1 MHVPVAPLGSW
12 NAAWRLVF
20 KGGAAGIV
28 WQSRQAWF
36 SEASGFCGRLGWWQ
50 DVQAMPRLPVWFSW
64 SKVTAPSFAGSVILS
79 LGRCAA
85 GRAGAASCGAAGFSA
100 CVVGGGAEVAVTGVG
115 GACGC
120 VACVVTGAFGA
131 AVAGGRAVAETAGAD
146 VPAGGGGVV
155 VVPALIWIFQLHGL
169 PREIIPPD
177 GPNGRK
183 GYGFGIGGAVLMD
196 PAAAEVLSVEGEL
209 SWGGAAGTYFWID
222 RNNELAGVWMVQRPP
237 FVHEPSKRFKVL
249 TYQALEN

>member
-1 MHVPVAPLGSW
+1 MSRHLPLYKPLTFHCLPSRPCPYFFLWHSRHFTGAGPPLCLWQSMHVPVAALGSW

-85 GRAGAASCGAAGFSA
+85 GRTGAASCGAAGFSA
-100 CVVGGGAEVAVTGVG
+100 CVVGGGAEVAVTG
-115 GACGC
+115 
-120 VACVVTGAFGA
+120 
-131 AVAGGRAVAETAGAD
+131 
-146 VPAGGGGVV
+146 GGGVV
-155 VVPALIWIFQLHGL
+155 VVAAG
-169 PREIIPPD
+169 D
-177 GPNGRK
+177 G
-183 GYGFGIGGAVLMD
+183 AT
-196 PAAAEVLSVEGEL
+196 AAASV
-209 SWGGAAGTYFWID
+209 AA
-222 RNNELAGVWMVQRPP
+222 A
-237 FVHEPSKRFKVL
+237 PSVGD
-249 TYQALEN
+249 AA

>member
-100 CVVGGGAEVAVTGVG
+100 CVVGGGAEVAAAGGVG

-120 VACVVTGAFGA
+120 VACVVRGAFGA

-155 VVPALIWIFQLHGL
+155 VVAAG
-169 PREIIPPD
+169 D
-177 GPNGRK
+177 G
-183 GYGFGIGGAVLMD
+183 AT
-196 PAAAEVLSVEGEL
+196 AAASV
-209 SWGGAAGTYFWID
+209 AAT
-222 RNNELAGVWMVQRPP
+222 
-237 FVHEPSKRFKVL
+237 PSVGD
-249 TYQALEN
+249 AA

>member
-1 MHVPVAPLGSW
+1 LGSW

-79 LGRCAA
+79 LGRC
-85 GRAGAASCGAAGFSA
+85 GAAGFSA
-100 CVVGGGAEVAVTGVG
+100 CVVGGGAEVAAAGGG

-131 AVAGGRAVAETAGAD
+131 AMAGGGAAAETAGAA
-146 VPAGGGGVV
+146 VPAGAGGVV
-155 VVPALIWIFQLHGL
+155 VVAAG
-169 PREIIPPD
+169 D
-177 GPNGRK
+177 G
-183 GYGFGIGGAVLMD
+183 AT
-196 PAAAEVLSVEGEL
+196 AAASV
-209 SWGGAAGTYFWID
+209 AAT
-222 RNNELAGVWMVQRPP
+222 
-237 FVHEPSKRFKVL
+237 PSVGD
-249 TYQALEN
+249 AA